1 MLCLVVRVK
10 GIYYGRQHLWVQ
22 LSGLIQRFSLVS
34 SMDLLACLTLKKF
47 SLGSTHL
54 VTLTKSFGR
63 IEEFVIHNHI
73 TRMLLENSIQPR
85 EILGISQRNQ
95 LSSSIANWAPL
106 VEYDPVWN
114 FSRLWSLEK
123 FWVERISVERFV
135 WEFLWVREF
144 LCVSVYERVLVSSSI
159 HHFWDWR

>member
-1 MLCLVVRVK
+1 MHCLVVRVK

-22 LSGLIQRFSLVS
+22 LSGLIQRISLVS

-47 SLGSTHL
+47 SLGSTHP

-85 EILGISQRNQ
+85 EILGISQRNSLAREIFQ
-95 LSSSIANWAPL
+95 RNPP
-106 VEYDPVWN
+106 EN
-114 FSRLWSLEK
+114 FSVNFTEK
-123 FWVERISVERFV
+123 FWVQT
-135 WEFLWVREF
+135 WENWNFSKYQRNPEKIQSEETKEWIWIQCELWN
-144 LCVSVYERVLVSSSI
+144 LCIVGIDL
-159 HHFWDWR
+159 W